1 METKDILLCG
11 VGGQGTVLA
20 SKLLAQCAINRG
32 LGAHGRNDRHGPA
45 RRLRR
50 QPRAHRRGRVAAHS
64 GARGGPDLA
73 FEPAEAVRC
82 LRYLKPGG
90 AVVTNS
96 RAIKPV
102 TDSLGSYSGDAM
114 LGYLREN
121 IET

>member
-32 LGAHGRNDRHGPA
+32 LGAHTAETIRHGPA

-82 LRYLKPGG
+82 LRYLAGRRGRHEQPRDQAG
-90 AVVTNS
+90 
-96 RAIKPV
+96 